1 MMCYLCKTLGRWYRK
16 IHRKSITSPLRYSVG
31 IQKIIVDELTLLAA
45 DMLFMV
51 FVYASLTK
59 TPAMPIP

>member
-1 MMCYLCKTLGRWYRK
+1 M
-16 IHRKSITSPLRYSVG
+16 HRKSITSPLRYSVG

-59 TPAMPIP
+59 TPAVS